1 MDALTEFAT
10 MFKANENPKL
20 VSMSTGIV
28 ISPPPKA
35 QIRLNETVILYN
47 HQLVFAAHILAD
59 YQREIE
65 LEGELKFTD
74 EDCGTIVNA
83 AGTGSVV
90 TLNVDTRFEA
100 KNVKSTTKDT
110 IKEGDEVILLPTA
123 DEQLYFVLDKA
134 VRFE

>member
-35 QIRLNETVILYN
+35 QIRLNETVILN
-47 HQLVFAAHILAD
+47 NNRLVFAAHVLED
-59 YQREIE
+59 YEREIE
-65 LEGELKFTD
+65 LEGDIKFTD
-74 EDCGTIVNA
+74 SPFQT
-83 AGTGSVV
+83 
-90 TLNVDTRFEA
+90 FEA
-100 KNVKSTTKDT
+100 KEVKSTTKDT
-110 IKEGDEVILLPTA
+110 LKEGDEVILLPTA
-123 DEQLYFVLDKA
+123 DEQLYFVVGKA

>member
-1 MDALTEFAT
+1 MDAITDLAAMLKE
-10 MFKANENPKL
+10 NENPKPI
-20 VSMSTGIV
+20 SMTTGIV
-28 ISPPPKA
+28 ISPPPNA
-35 QIRLNETVILYN
+35 QIKLTEGIILFN
-47 HQLVFAAHILAD
+47 HQLVFAAHILED
-59 YQREIE
+59 YQREIA
-65 LEGELKFTD
+65 LEGDLKFTD

-110 IKEGDEVILLPTA
+110 IKKDDEVILMPTT

>member
-35 QIRLNETVILYN
+35 QIRLNETVILN
-47 HQLVFAAHILAD
+47 NNQLVFAAHILDD
-59 YQREIE
+59 YEREIE
-65 LEGELKFTD
+65 LEGELKFND
-74 EDCGTIVNA
+74 ADCGTIVNT

-90 TLNVDTRFEA
+90 SLNIDTTFEA
-100 KNVKSTTKDT
+100 KKVKSTTKDT
-110 IKEGDEVILLPTA
+110 LKEGDEVILLPTA
-123 DEQLYFVLDKA
+123 DEQLYFVVGKA